1 MCMSSPSMPSVPAP
15 TPKPETTKDATAAV
29 TAARDDQKQ
38 KAAAAL
44 GQQGSVMTS
53 PFGVSS
59 SAVTNQNS
67 LLGAK

>member
-1 MCMSSPSMPSVPAP
+1 MCMSSPSIPAP
-15 TPKPETTKDATAAV
+15 PPPKEMAPTKDATAAV

-44 GQQGSVMTS
+44 GQQGSIVTS
-53 PFGVSS
+53 PFG
-59 SAVTNQNS
+59 ATGTAQTNQNS